1 VTPSGLFDMSV
12 ELVLARLGR
21 TFATFDA
28 RTQDS
33 GHISYGVIDAD
44 GRRWFVKTAGGDI
57 DSPGGAT
64 RQERAAALRHAAA
77 IQEALDH
84 PALVPLE
91 AVIEA
96 PDGVLIVHP
105 WFNGEL
111 LRSPVEKRDDPDEA
125 YSRFRALP
133 RPEIATALDTVIDL
147 HVALERSGCIAGD
160 FYDGCLMYDFDTRQ
174 IKVIDLEAY
183 HYGPYINGVGRLP
196 GSTRF
201 MAPEEHTKGALITA
215 RTTVYNLGRML
226 EIFLP
231 GNHPHPELKIVI
243 ARATSKEPERRP
255 PSVAALQNE
264 WRSSLAQESTS
275 VIGGVATVDPSGRER
290 GL

>member
-1 VTPSGLFDMSV
+1 VTPSGLFGMSV
-12 ELVLARLGR
+12 KLVLDRLGC

-28 RTQDS
+28 RSQDS

-44 GRRWFVKTAGGDI
+44 GRRWFVKTAGDDV

-77 IQEALDH
+77 LQEALDH

-96 PDGVLIVHP
+96 SDGVLIVHP
-105 WFNGEL
+105 WFSGEL
-111 LRSPVEKRDDPDEA
+111 LRSPTERRDDPDEA

-133 RPEIATALDTVIDL
+133 MPEIAAALDTVIDF
-147 HVALERSGCIAGD
+147 HVTLERSCWIAGD

-201 MAPEEHTKGALITA
+201 MAPEEHTRGALITA

-226 EIFLP
+226 EIFLAR
-231 GNHPHPELKIVI
+231 NLPHPGLETVI

-255 PSVAALQNE
+255 PSVAALQKE
-264 WRSSLAQESTS
+264 WRSSLAQDSS
-275 VIGGVATVDPSGRER
+275 GAISGVATVDPAGREAE
-290 GL
+290 L

>member
-1 VTPSGLFDMSV
+1 VTPSGLFGMSV
-12 ELVLARLGR
+12 KLVLDRLGR

-28 RTQDS
+28 RSQDS

-44 GRRWFVKTAGGDI
+44 GRRWFVKTAGDDV

-64 RQERAAALRHAAA
+64 RQERAATLRHAAA
-77 IQEALDH
+77 LQEALDH

-96 PDGVLIVHP
+96 SDGVLIVHP
-105 WFNGEL
+105 WFSGEL
-111 LRSPVEKRDDPDEA
+111 LRSPTERRDDPDEA

-133 RPEIATALDTVIDL
+133 MPEIAAALDTVIDF
-147 HVALERSGCIAGD
+147 HVTLERSCWIAGD
-160 FYDGCLMYDFDTRQ
+160 FYDGCLLYDFDTRQ

-201 MAPEEHTKGALITA
+201 MAPRSTPGVPSSP
-215 RTTVYNLGRML
+215 RTPRCT
-226 EIFLP
+226 
-231 GNHPHPELKIVI
+231 
-243 ARATSKEPERRP
+243 TSAGC
-255 PSVAALQNE
+255 S
-264 WRSSLAQESTS
+264 RSSSPGTFHTQGWRQS
-275 VIGGVATVDPSGRER
+275 
-290 GL
+290 